1 MEIAGVVM
9 DNYEIFKSLD
19 NVKKGK
25 IGEKIAQKY
34 LISVGMNIICT
45 NYRTKFGEVDI
56 IARFK
61 NKLVFVEVK
70 SRTSKNYGL
79 ACEAVDLKKVK
90 KITSVAKYYILEN
103 NLKNCEIRFDV
114 VEVYFDEERINHI
127 ENAF

>member
-1 MEIAGVVM
+1 MNI
-9 DNYEIFKSLD
+9 KSLD

-25 IGEKIAQKY
+25 IGEKIARKY
-34 LISVGMNIICT
+34 LVSIGMNIICT

-56 IARFK
+56 IARFE
-61 NKLVFVEVK
+61 NKIVFVEVK

-79 ACEAVDLKKVK
+79 ACEAVNLKKIK
-90 KITSVAKYYILEN
+90 KITAVAKYYILEN
-103 NLKNCEIRFDV
+103 NLRNCEMRFDV